1 MKSILIRE
9 VGIFTALLIFLAVVI
24 HPDLLNDLSERFS
37 LMHEREN
44 YFHPFIYT
52 FIVYFL
58 LSLLRYMVIKAIQ
71 VIRKI
76 TNH

>member
-1 MKSILIRE
+1 MMIRE
-9 VGIFTALLIFLAVVI
+9 VGIFISLLIFLAVVI
-24 HPDLLNDLSERFS
+24 HPDLLSNLSERFS
-37 LMHEREN
+37 LMYEREN

-52 FIVYFL
+52 FIVYLL